1 LGQFRPTLEF
11 EKEHGHPLS
20 CVIGVDEVGRG
31 CLAGPVMAAAVVLP
45 EDSISVLPEW
55 VSLVTDSKQLSP
67 ARREELAPKICGWAR
82 AWAVGSASEA
92 EIDSLN
98 ILRASF
104 LAMERAIEQVAGQV
118 ADSATGLPMVLVD
131 GAYVPPKFP
140 WKMRAIVKGDSRSLS
155 IACASI
161 VAKVHRDRLMVDLDR
176 EFPGYG
182 LADHK
187 GYSTRV
193 HQDAIRKLGPTRIH
207 RRSFQ
212 PVRERLAQL
221 GLA

>member
-1 LGQFRPTLEF
+1 
-11 EKEHGHPLS
+11 
-20 CVIGVDEVGRG
+20 
-31 CLAGPVMAAAVVLP
+31 MAAAVVLP
-45 EDSISVLPEW
+45 ADSISVLPEW

-118 ADSATGLPMVLVD
+118 AVKTADAATVSPMVLPMILVD

-140 WKMRAIVKGDSRSLS
+140 WKMRPIVKGDSRSLS

-187 GYSTRV
+187 GYSTRA
-193 HQDAIRKLGPTRIH
+193 HQDAIRQLGPTRIH

-212 PVRERLAQL
+212 PVRERLAEL